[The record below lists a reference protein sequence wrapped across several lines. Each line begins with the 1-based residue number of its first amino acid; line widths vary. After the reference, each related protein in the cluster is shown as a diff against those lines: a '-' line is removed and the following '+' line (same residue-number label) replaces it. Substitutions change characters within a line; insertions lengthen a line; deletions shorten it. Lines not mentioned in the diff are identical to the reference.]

1 MNIKTGKIAY
11 YFPTTQLLEK
21 FISLNES
28 KIKYIDMM
36 LYLRSRHDDICFILK
51 MSEDGRIDWDAYTAR
66 FVKEWFR
73 FSIIIFG
80 KQRTE

>member
-1 MNIKTGKIAY
+1 MGIQTYKTAY
-11 YFPTTQLLEK
+11 YFPTTKALEK
-21 FISLNES
+21 FISLNEG

-66 FVKEWFR
+66 FAKEWLKV
-73 FSIIIFG
+73 SIIIFG